1 MALENITEN
10 LLKLKLI
17 MGITYHAARD
27 LYKSLKEIDPDND
40 LLVQE
45 DELERLWKK
54 IQDTSLNIDSDV
66 NDFINMSVMML
77 FNKYN
82 VQHMLNLQ
90 MKKKDENF
98 PDSVLEKGRE
108 RIKLMSSIIDPNWNY

>member
-1 MALENITEN
+1 M
-10 LLKLKLI
+10 
-17 MGITYHAARD
+17 
-27 LYKSLKEIDPDND
+27 
-40 LLVQE
+40 LVQE

>member
-1 MALENITEN
+1 MVPENITEN

-40 LLVQE
+40 LLGQE

-54 IQDTSLNIDSDV
+54 IQGTSLNIDSDV
-66 NDFINMSVMML
+66 DDFINMSVMIL

-90 MKKKDENF
+90 IKKKDKNF
-98 PDSVLEKGRE
+98 PDSEIEKGRE
-108 RIKLMSSIIDPNWNY
+108 RLKLISSIIDPNWNY